1 MQVSVSWATSG
12 SYSGKNGSFLHV
24 CFSAAPILQHNNFNN
39 TKFCVLYWAADI
51 HIPLYTMNENLL
63 QYILFSI
70 YVFYLPFA
78 CRVELIPR
86 GGGAGDCGRPV
97 QCLPATRRQ
106 WTVDTRART
115 HPLRYR
121 WPSHYELIIHD
132 GRNNVM
138 WTHFGFVLQFN
149 KNRIFHQ
156 SIIFTILPVS
166 TSLEELGHVAFN
178 DWLPTEQNGAWD
190 GSGGSV
196 VSGSNM
202 CMCILPIIGN
212 TVLCGQSPNFQQQ
225 QQLVKGLS
233 IRDWLL

>member
-86 GGGAGDCGRPV
+86 GGGAGDRGRPV
-97 QCLPATRRQ
+97 SPRHQK
-106 WTVDTRART
+106 TVDSG
-115 HPLRYR
+115 HPCQDSPAPLPMTQPL
-121 WPSHYELIIHD
+121 WSVHD
-132 GRNNVM
+132 GLNNVL

-149 KNRIFHQ
+149 KNRIFHH
-156 SIIFTILPVS
+156 SSIFTMLPVS

-202 CMCILPIIGN
+202 
-212 TVLCGQSPNFQQQ
+212 
-225 QQLVKGLS
+225 
-233 IRDWLL
+233 

>member
-39 TKFCVLYWAADI
+39 TKFCVVYWAADI

-70 YVFYLPFA
+70 YVFYSPFA
-78 CRVELIPR
+78 CRVELNPR
-86 GGGAGDCGRPV
+86 DVGAGDRGRPV

-121 WPSHYELIIHD
+121 WPSHYEVYMMAAIMLCKHISTLIYK
-132 GRNNVM
+132 
-138 WTHFGFVLQFN
+138 FN
-149 KNRIFHQ
+149 KNWIFHH
-156 SIIFTILPVS
+156 SSIFTILHVS
-166 TSLEELGHVAFN
+166 
-178 DWLPTEQNGAWD
+178 AWTR
-190 GSGGSV
+190 G
-196 VSGSNM
+196 
-202 CMCILPIIGN
+202 I
-212 TVLCGQSPNFQQQ
+212 
-225 QQLVKGLS
+225 
-233 IRDWLL
+233 

>member
-1 MQVSVSWATSG
+1 M
-12 SYSGKNGSFLHV
+12 
-24 CFSAAPILQHNNFNN
+24 CFTCHLLAELSLSPEVVVLVTAA
-39 TKFCVLYWAADI
+39 
-51 HIPLYTMNENLL
+51 
-63 QYILFSI
+63 
-70 YVFYLPFA
+70 
-78 CRVELIPR
+78 
-86 GGGAGDCGRPV
+86 G

-121 WPSHYELIIHD
+121 WPSHYELYMMAAIMLCC
-132 GRNNVM
+132 M

-225 QQLVKGLS
+225 QQLVKGL
-233 IRDWLL
+233 RDWLL

>member
-1 MQVSVSWATSG
+1 MYCTGQQTFTSHFTLWMKTCCNTFYFQ
-12 SYSGKNGSFLHV
+12 SM
-24 CFSAAPILQHNNFNN
+24 CFTCHLLAELSLSPEVVVLVTAA
-39 TKFCVLYWAADI
+39 
-51 HIPLYTMNENLL
+51 
-63 QYILFSI
+63 
-70 YVFYLPFA
+70 
-78 CRVELIPR
+78 
-86 GGGAGDCGRPV
+86 G

-121 WPSHYELIIHD
+121 WPSHYELYMMAAIMLCEHISDLFYNLIIID
-132 GRNNVM
+132 
-138 WTHFGFVLQFN
+138 
-149 KNRIFHQ
+149 Q